1 MYLKSKHK
9 SKICSYEIS
18 LLLVY
23 FVLSQLH
30 VGNAVAV
37 SLKHDVLPLPGKCS
51 SVTHSTQT
59 SFKKCF
65 PNEELRKF
73 PASNL

>member
-1 MYLKSKHK
+1 MHRTSKHR
-9 SKICSYEIS
+9 SYICSCELN

-23 FVLSQLH
+23 FVLGWSR

-37 SLKHDVLPLPGKCS
+37 SLKHDVSPLPGNCL

-59 SFKKCF
+59 SFKKYF
-65 PNEELRKF
+65 PDEDLR
-73 PASNL
+73 